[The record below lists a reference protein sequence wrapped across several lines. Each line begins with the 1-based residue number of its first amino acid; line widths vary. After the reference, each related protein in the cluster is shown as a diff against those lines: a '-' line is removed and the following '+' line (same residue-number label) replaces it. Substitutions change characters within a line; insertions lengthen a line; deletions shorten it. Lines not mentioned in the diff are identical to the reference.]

1 MSNGIAILI
10 AAQFGQNQNQN
21 QFQNQVPL
29 AIPLDRQES

>member
-21 QFQNQVPL
+21 QNQVPL

>member
-10 AAQFGQNQNQN
+10 AAQFGQNQN